1 MQKKQFNLKSSTS
14 LQVSSGSFA
23 CLLRALFV
31 SQGQGFPGV
40 TLPGTVQSKDRGR
53 TKAVGSGEVGEGH
66 ATRDRSASA
75 TRVHVKTN
83 TFKARFKVHNVE
95 GERSRSV
102 PLRSKP
108 PKSPK
113 PPRRPPRTREGG
125 AQLPARGPTPDTV
138 IRKHHRLP
146 VTPYSSGMRSA
157 AGPLKHI
164 PGGGRKV

>member
-53 TKAVGSGEVGEGH
+53 TKAVGSGQVGEGH

-95 GERSRSV
+95 GERGAGASLSALNRPSLQSRLGIRRA
-102 PLRSKP
+102 PGKAERSFP
-108 PKSPK
+108 PAA
-113 PPRRPPRTREGG
+113 RPP
-125 AQLPARGPTPDTV
+125 TP
-138 IRKHHRLP
+138 
-146 VTPYSSGMRSA
+146 SSGSTTDSQ
-157 AGPLKHI
+157 
-164 PGGGRKV
+164 